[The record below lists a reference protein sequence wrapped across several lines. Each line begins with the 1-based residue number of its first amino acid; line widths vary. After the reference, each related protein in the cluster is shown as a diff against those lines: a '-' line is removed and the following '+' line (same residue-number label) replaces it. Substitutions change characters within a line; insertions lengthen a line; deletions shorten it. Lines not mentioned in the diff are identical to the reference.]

1 MVIKSHL
8 DTSPES
14 KCTHR
19 LSTPTEHSAIELQ
32 SKAELQVVCVPAMA
46 RSLGLGLACFALL
59 VAAASATQF
68 RVGGQKGWS
77 VPDAGFE
84 PYNTWAGRLRFLIG
98 DQLLFV
104 YPKETDSVLLVEP
117 AAYNACNA
125 SSYLKKFDD
134 GNTVVTLD
142 RSGPFFFISGNE
154 ANCRANEKLI
164 VVVLADRTPPGAPP
178 TAPTMSPPSPSPMP
192 PSPSATPPAAA
203 PALSPSSPPPS
214 GGGGAAPLPPPA
226 ATPMASPPSP
236 ATSAPAPAPT
246 ATPGSPPPP
255 MAPSPSTTPGT
266 PGGGASQPPS
276 ASANAPG
283 AEGNT
288 TPPPPSASDRG
299 AAAPAVAGFVG
310 SLAAFV
316 GYAMLAA

>member
-1 MVIKSHL
+1 
-8 DTSPES
+8 
-14 KCTHR
+14 
-19 LSTPTEHSAIELQ
+19 
-32 SKAELQVVCVPAMA
+32 MA
-46 RSLGLGLACFALL
+46 RSLGLGLACFAVL

-84 PYNTWAGRLRFLIG
+84 PYNTWAGKLRFQKG

-104 YPKETDSVLLVEP
+104 YPKDTDSVLLVDP
-117 AAYNACNA
+117 AAYNACNV
-125 SSYLKKFDD
+125 SSYTQKFDD

-164 VVVLADRTPPGAPP
+164 VVVLADRTPPGALPP
-178 TAPTMSPPSPSPMP
+178 TTAPPSPPPMP
-192 PSPSATPPAAA
+192 PSPSSSTPPAAA
-203 PALSPSSPPPS
+203 PALSPSATPPS
-214 GGGGAAPLPPPA
+214 GGGGATPLPAPA
-226 ATPMASPPSP
+226 ANPTASPPSP
-236 ATSAPAPAPT
+236 VASAPTPGPT
-246 ATPGSPPPP
+246 ATPTTSPPAP
-255 MAPSPSTTPGT
+255 MAPSPSSTT

-288 TPPPPSASDRG
+288 TTPPPPSASDRS
-299 AAAPAVAGFVG
+299 AAAGFVV
-310 SLAAFV
+310 SLGAFI
-316 GYAMLAA
+316 GYAMLTA